1 MGYAEKRGSTW
12 RARWKRPDGTYDSE
26 PGFLTKDQAKAYA
39 NAQETDVSRGEYFD
53 ARASGDTTFREW
65 AAQWLDAIN
74 VGPGSEDTYR
84 RVLRVQI
91 NPRWG
96 DWPMADITTT
106 AFLAWDKVIRAK
118 YSKNYASQI
127 LGLFRLML
135 TDAVAHRPPLLKIS
149 PAPPENRRRGRFE
162 RAPEEE
168 AVIGTAEQVLQLA
181 ENARAVWGPTGYVF
195 TLTKAY
201 MGLRQGEMYGLRREW
216 CYPFWP
222 HSDPGGEPTTA
233 KERAADKKRQRL
245 ARDRYTT
252 MPALRVHWQHQRVR
266 PPEGGLKVQQLVPPK
281 YGSRRNL
288 VLPNFLAGLI
298 SELLE
303 THDSEWVFPAPMGKS
318 LLGTVFST
326 YYWQPALNGAPE
338 RTGRSPRPEIHPVAG
353 IEEMVPHGLRHGM
366 KAWLD
371 EDGVHSRVAIEERMG
386 HRIQGVEGVYSQVT
400 PAMELQIAE
409 SLQERWEKASRR

>member
-1 MGYAEKRGSTW
+1 
-12 RARWKRPDGTYDSE
+12 
-26 PGFLTKDQAKAYA
+26 
-39 NAQETDVSRGEYFD
+39 
-53 ARASGDTTFREW
+53 
-65 AAQWLDAIN
+65 
-74 VGPGSEDTYR
+74 
-84 RVLRVQI
+84 
-91 NPRWG
+91 
-96 DWPMADITTT
+96 MADITTT